1 MYLCFCWVLSI
12 GLWLLQR
19 STAFD
24 AGLSGQQSTT
34 HFGLTECALLRITA
48 GYLLSVHNATRLNRL
63 ANSIDLCDDAQLIHQ
78 EIDRELHRLRI
89 QSELRSVIDAI
100 STSNIRVNLDEPNSP
115 ESHFHDEK
123 FNLGSTLVRNR
134 LADTVAKLIGNASSV
149 MDARKSFG
157 QALHTLQDFYAHS
170 NWVELGHNKPNKHIG
185 TGVALGSYL
194 LEKDKA
200 CSDCTRR
207 GCSHGNI
214 LSSVIS
220 KQRLTSGYFN
230 VNPGKNSKPK
240 GKCSHGG
247 PLDQTTQIEAKG
259 YGINK
264 DNENSDHGSHHLAA
278 AKIALA
284 DTLQKLQSVWSTV
297 GNETFGR
304 FLGFYSSNLVITID
318 RTGSMDPVIKLVKT
332 LAIGIV
338 EAFRGENA
346 QFRPSQ
352 YILSPFDDPHWG
364 PLTVTTDAQ
373 LFIGTI
379 RNLTVIGN
387 EDRPEL
393 YFHGLHDAL
402 EVCEANSIVYTF
414 TDAPAKDGY
423 LRPQV
428 MARAKE
434 LNVRIFSFYVSSGS
448 LAKRHRRIV
457 TGDSLD
463 GSDPNDIA
471 TATGGFTIGF
481 DPERDDNATL
491 ALVTRRMFPQQSVIA
506 IGGSK
511 VIDVSFA
518 VEGNVTLLHMD
529 LISHQSIVTAPDSS
543 LELVA
548 PNGALV
554 MPALVASSVFFRL
567 YRIENPPAG
576 LWRLSSKQLNQHIIE
591 ITIPERSTDRTARIS
606 CRTRLS
612 EKIMRASKDAYAPL
626 LTSPMVNQSDLVLVI
641 SCSNL
646 PSRIRSATIHF
657 IDRRGVIISTFEA
670 FDLSRT
676 ETIVLPVTV
685 PRIDFRVLTKVML
698 SDGSV
703 VQRHSNAL
711 ITPSSIAVH
720 LTNQPYVFLHN
731 STRNVS
737 FTLSNQA
744 REPLAIRLCV
754 FDTLYLL
761 GINGTC
767 RTYLMNATSTIDD
780 ILEVNVNTSAQH
792 INVTSGSMTFGINAT
807 SSRGENWSNYQ
818 KTTFFVQNGEYN
830 ETSSEEDG
838 LVSYLP

>member
-1 MYLCFCWVLSI
+1 MYRSFCWFLAI

-19 STAFD
+19 STAFE

-48 GYLLSVHNATRLNRL
+48 GYLRSVYNTTRLNSV
-63 ANSIDLCDDAQLIHQ
+63 ADSIDVCNDTQLIHQ
-78 EIDRELHRLRI
+78 EIDRELDRLRI

-100 STSNIRVNLDEPNSP
+100 STSNIRVNLDEPNSA

-123 FNLGSTLVRNR
+123 FARGSTLVRNR
-134 LADTVAKLIGNASSV
+134 LADTVAKLMGDASSV
-149 MDARKSFG
+149 IDARQSFG
-157 QALHTLQDFYAHS
+157 QAMHTLQDFYAHS
-170 NWVELGHNKPNKHIG
+170 NWVEVDNNKPNEHIG
-185 TGVALGSYL
+185 TGVKLGRYL
-194 LEKDKA
+194 PRNDKA
-200 CSDCTRR
+200 CSDCTRP
-207 GCSHGNI
+207 GCSQGNI
-214 LSSVIS
+214 LLGVTNN
-220 KQRLTSGYFN
+220 QYLTSGYFN
-230 VNPGKNSKPK
+230 VDPGKNSKPK

-264 DNENSDHGSHHLAA
+264 DSEDSDHGSHHRAA

-304 FLGFYSSNLVITID
+304 FLGFYSSNLVFTID
-318 RTGSMDPVIKLVKT
+318 RTASMTPVIELVKT

-346 QFRPSQ
+346 RFRPSQ

-373 LFIGTI
+373 LFIDKI

-387 EDRPEL
+387 EDKPEL

-402 EVCEANSIVYTF
+402 QVCEANSIVYTF

-434 LNVRIFSFYVSSGS
+434 LNVRIFSFYVSSDS
-448 LAKRHRRIV
+448 FAKRRRRSV
-457 TGDSLD
+457 AGDSLD

-481 DPERDDNATL
+481 DPNRDVNATL
-491 ALVTRRMFPQQSVIA
+491 ALVTRRVFPQQSVIA

-511 VIDVSFA
+511 VIDATFA

-529 LISHQSIVTAPDSS
+529 LISNQSIVTNPGSS

-548 PNGALV
+548 PNGALI
-554 MPALVASSVFFRL
+554 MPVLVASSVFFRL

-576 LWRLSSKQLNQHIIE
+576 LWRLSSKQSNQHTIE

-626 LTSPMVNQSDLVLVI
+626 LTSPVVNQSDLVLVI

-646 PSRIRSATIHF
+646 PSRIQIATIHF
-657 IDRRGVIISTFEA
+657 LDRRGIVISTFTRSN
-670 FDLSRT
+670 LTKT
-676 ETIVLPVTV
+676 ETVVVPVLV
-685 PRIDFRVLTKVML
+685 PRMDFRILTQVVL

-711 ITPSSIAVH
+711 ITPTSIAVH
-720 LTNQPYVFLHN
+720 LTNQPYVFVHN
-731 STRNVS
+731 STGNVS

-744 REPLAIRLCV
+744 RGPLVIRLCV
-754 FDTLYLL
+754 FDTLYLF

-767 RTYLMNATSTIDD
+767 RNYSINAMSTIDA
-780 ILEVNVNTSAQH
+780 ILEVNINKSAQQ
-792 INVTSGSMTFGINAT
+792 INVTSGSMTFGINAI
-807 SSRGENWSNYQ
+807 SSEGANLRNYQ
-818 KTTFFVQNGEYN
+818 KTTFFFQNGEYN

-838 LVSYLP
+838 LV